1 MVLKTTGGN
10 TSGVQISLSALK
22 ILFVLMIDFIV
33 DHNVMCLICRKF
45 SATRSY
51 FLQRSTLIK
60 SFDHIFTRFI
70 HFFHFIF
77 CNHDLIHEHV

>member
-33 DHNVMCLICRKF
+33 DHN
-45 SATRSY
+45 
-51 FLQRSTLIK
+51 
-60 SFDHIFTRFI
+60 FI
-70 HFFHFIF
+70 MS
-77 CNHDLIHEHV
+77 CV